1 MGGWVSRCLY
11 VKMPITRGYETIL
24 KDLDEYKERLSDDWQ
39 RVQFKRH
46 RAKKESAKTF
56 FKGRMNLIARTIV
69 KLQNMRGILV
79 RVHENHGNSLERQK
93 AKEEVESRMFDLE
106 KLMVYFSQ
114 Y

>member
-1 MGGWVSRCLY
+1 
-11 VKMPITRGYETIL
+11 MPITRGYETIL
-24 KDLDEYKERLSDDWQ
+24 KDLDDYKEKLSDDWE
-39 RVQFKRH
+39 RVQFKRR
-46 RAKKESAKTF
+46 RAKKESAKTL

-79 RVHENHGNSLERQK
+79 RVHETHGNSLERQK

-106 KLMVYFSQ
+106 KLMRCFSQ

>member
-1 MGGWVSRCLY
+1 
-11 VKMPITRGYETIL
+11 MPITRGYETIL
-24 KDLDEYKERLSDDWQ
+24 KDLDDYKERLSDDWQ
-39 RVQFKRH
+39 RVQFKRL
-46 RAKKESAKTF
+46 RAKKESAKTL

-79 RVHENHGNSLERQK
+79 RVHETHGNSLERQK

-106 KLMVYFSQ
+106 KLMRCFAQ

>member
-1 MGGWVSRCLY
+1 
-11 VKMPITRGYETIL
+11 MPIMRGHETIL

-46 RAKKESAKTF
+46 RAKKESVKTF
-56 FKGRMNLIARTIV
+56 LKGRMNLIARMIV

-79 RVHENHGNSLERQK
+79 QVHETHGNSVERQK

-106 KLMVYFSQ
+106 KLMLYFSK

>member
-1 MGGWVSRCLY
+1 
-11 VKMPITRGYETIL
+11 
-24 KDLDEYKERLSDDWQ
+24 
-39 RVQFKRH
+39 
-46 RAKKESAKTF
+46 
-56 FKGRMNLIARTIV
+56 V

-79 RVHENHGNSLERQK
+79 RVHETHGNSLERQK